1 MQPDLL
7 NLAGYGLVSVQSVE
21 HDYHIKAET
30 LIAPAICIHC
40 QSGSI
45 ELLARTCKI

>member
-7 NLAGYGLVSVQSVE
+7 NLAGYRLLSVESNE
-21 HDYHIKAET
+21 HDYHIKAVAVVT
-30 LIAPAICIHC
+30 PAICIHC